1 MFGCSN
7 ASVIWSAKRSGQPWM
22 GPTRARSVIC
32 SLGVLPQRLGGGP
45 AFQQA
50 AATWAGPGQS
60 SPAISNAA
68 GNVATRGP
76 PATPVH
82 NNPRSSRLAHSS
94 SRAMAR
100 SGHRARNTAS
110 LVGGARFDRHP
121 TAGRRRATAAHKG
134 GQTVSQV
141 SRSRRSSVRV
151 SSALSRGWSRSV
163 SNFSMRLAVQWWRS
177 TSRSQ
182 PRSAASVARACSTRR
197 RARSRGA

>member
-1 MFGCSN
+1 VNVWLFN
-7 ASVIWSAKRSGQPWM
+7 ASVIWSAKRSGQPWLPDP
-22 GPTRARSVIC
+22 GEIGDLLARRSAAAPRRWASVPAGRCNVGRPRSV
-32 SLGVLPQRLGGGP
+32 LAGDQQRGRERRDQRSARNPGSQQP
-45 AFQQA
+45 AFV
-50 AATWAGPGQS
+50 TVGPFLVPGDGAERAS
-60 SPAISNAA
+60 STEHLLRWSA
-68 GNVATRGP
+68 
-76 PATPVH
+76 
-82 NNPRSSRLAHSS
+82 
-94 SRAMAR
+94 
-100 SGHRARNTAS
+100 
-110 LVGGARFDRHP
+110 ARFDRHP